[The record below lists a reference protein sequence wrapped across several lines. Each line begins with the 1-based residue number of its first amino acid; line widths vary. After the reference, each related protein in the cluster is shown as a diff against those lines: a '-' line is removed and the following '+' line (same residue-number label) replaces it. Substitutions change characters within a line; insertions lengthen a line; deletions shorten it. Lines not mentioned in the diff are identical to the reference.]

1 MFEFNNTTIILMV
14 LLIIIYFT
22 FVIKEVSMMTDKND
36 NWYGWNYVTK
46 TDLQEKGMLP
56 GYKV

>member
-1 MFEFNNTTIILMV
+1 
-14 LLIIIYFT
+14 
-22 FVIKEVSMMTDKND
+22 MMTDKND

-46 TDLQEKGMLP
+46 IGLQEKGMLP